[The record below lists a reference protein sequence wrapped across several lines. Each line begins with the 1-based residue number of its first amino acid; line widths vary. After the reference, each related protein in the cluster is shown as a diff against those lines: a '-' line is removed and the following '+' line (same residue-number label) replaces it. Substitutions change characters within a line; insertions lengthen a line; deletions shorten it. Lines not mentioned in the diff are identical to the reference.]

1 MLARRRMVRRYRT
14 EPVSREVLERI
25 VSVVARAPSAG
36 NSQPHRIVVVTD
48 PVRRRGLADIAEAWY
63 LERGCEP
70 WLSQAGAHLVL
81 GVRPAAYRERYAQ
94 PDKLRPDGT
103 EIDWPVPFWW
113 FDAGALFMLIQLA
126 ALDEGLVTGF
136 YSPAE
141 PAELA
146 AIAAVAEL
154 SDDIRVA
161 GVITIGHAVER
172 PAPSRVGRGP
182 GRKPSADPVSWLEG

>member
-1 MLARRRMVRRYRT
+1 VLARRRMVRHYRA
-14 EPVSREVLERI
+14 EPVSREVLARI
-25 VSVVARAPSAG
+25 VAVVARSPSAG
-36 NSQPHRIVVVTD
+36 HSQGHRIAVVTD
-48 PVRRRGLADIAEAWY
+48 PVRRRRLADIAEAWY

-81 GVRPAAYRERYAQ
+81 GVRPAAYRERYGQ
-94 PDKLRPDGT
+94 PDKLRPDGS

-113 FDAGALFMLIQLA
+113 FDAGALFMMIQLA

-146 AIAAVAEL
+146 AVAAVAEFG
-154 SDDIRVA
+154 DDVRVA
-161 GVITIGHAVER
+161 GVITVGHAVEQ
-172 PAPSRVGRGP
+172 PAAARVARGR
-182 GRKPSADPVSWLEG
+182 GRKPLAETVSWLEG